1 MNIELR
7 REQKSDYRET
17 ENMTREAF
25 WNHYSPGCCEHY
37 LLHIMRDSPNFI
49 KELDFVAVSDNQI
62 IGNVVYMKSY
72 IMADNGERYEVL
84 SLGPISVL
92 PAFQRK
98 GVGRLLIE
106 RTREVAREM
115 GFRAILLCGDPDYYS
130 RVGFVQAETLG
141 IRTSENMYAAALHV
155 YELYENALADAKG
168 HYFEDDIYNVEEEA
182 IAEFDKTF
190 PAKEKI
196 SGTPSQK
203 RFEEVVVMQR
213 EFLS

>member
-17 ENMTREAF
+17 ENMTRETF

-49 KELDFVAVSDNQI
+49 KELDFVAVLDNQI

-72 IMADNGERYEVL
+72 IMADSGEKYEVL

-115 GFRAILLCGDPDYYS
+115 GFRAILL
-130 RVGFVQAETLG
+130 
-141 IRTSENMYAAALHV
+141 
-155 YELYENALADAKG
+155 
-168 HYFEDDIYNVEEEA
+168 
-182 IAEFDKTF
+182 
-190 PAKEKI
+190 
-196 SGTPSQK
+196 
-203 RFEEVVVMQR
+203 
-213 EFLS
+213 